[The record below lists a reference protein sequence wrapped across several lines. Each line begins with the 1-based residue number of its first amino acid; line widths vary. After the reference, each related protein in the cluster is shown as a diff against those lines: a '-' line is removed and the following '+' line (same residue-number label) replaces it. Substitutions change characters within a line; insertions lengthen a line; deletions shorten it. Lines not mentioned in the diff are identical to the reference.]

1 MAQEGI
7 ALPDTIGETHA
18 HCQQQGSSLI
28 MVAVNRRLVGAVE
41 LWAQLRAEAVKLV
54 RNLRARGL
62 KLCIL
67 SGDHVGAT
75 RHLVERLG
83 IDNFFAELLPEGKM
97 SIIKELQRQGRTV
110 CFVGDGINDV
120 IALQQADVP
129 VSLRATTTLATDSA
143 QIVLV
148 DHSLNQLDRLFEYIV
163 FR

>member
-1 MAQEGI
+1 
-7 ALPDTIGETHA
+7 
-18 HCQQQGSSLI
+18 

-41 LWAQLRAEAVKLV
+41 LRAQLRAEAVNLV

-67 SGDHVGAT
+67 SGDHVGPT
-75 RHLVERLG
+75 RHLAERLG
-83 IDNFFAELLPEGKM
+83 IDDFFAEVLPEGKM

-120 IALQQADVP
+120 IALQQADVS
-129 VSLRATTTLATDSA
+129 VSLRGATTLATDSA

-148 DHSLNQLDRLFEYIV
+148 DHSLSQLDRLFEYIV